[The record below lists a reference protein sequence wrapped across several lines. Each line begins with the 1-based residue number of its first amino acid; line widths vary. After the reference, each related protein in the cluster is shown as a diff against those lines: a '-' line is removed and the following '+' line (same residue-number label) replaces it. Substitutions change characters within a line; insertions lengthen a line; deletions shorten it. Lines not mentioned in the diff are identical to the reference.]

1 MMNSEAGFRKS
12 RPGLPHPAQHGAHT
26 YRTTFV
32 TPDSGT
38 APETSQ

>member
-12 RPGLPHPAQHGAHT
+12 RPELPHPAQHGAHT
-26 YRTTFV
+26 YRATFV

>member
-1 MMNSEAGFRKS
+1 MINSEAGFRMS
-12 RPGLPHPAQHGAHT
+12 RSGLPHPAQHGAHT
-26 YRTTFV
+26 YRATFV

>member
-1 MMNSEAGFRKS
+1 MMNSEAGFGKS

-26 YRTTFV
+26 YRATFV

-38 APETSQ
+38 APEPSQ

>member
-12 RPGLPHPAQHGAHT
+12 RPGRPHPEQYGAHT
-26 YRTTFV
+26 HRATFV